1 MWNERQELTEFTRG
15 NVVLTLNGQ
24 DYTPPASSGL
34 LPGCLRQHLL
44 QLGSLR
50 ERILTLQD
58 LDRAE
63 RIMFINS
70 VRGCLLT
77 RLLSV
82 TRV

>member
-1 MWNERQELTEFTRG
+1 
-15 NVVLTLNGQ
+15 
-24 DYTPPASSGL
+24 
-34 LPGCLRQHLL
+34 
-44 QLGSLR
+44 LR